1 MQILD
6 DEVEKGVRE
15 RRFKL
20 ARPRE
25 SVPGIVWTPEAAAG
39 LRPLI
44 LIGHGAAQHKRSP
57 SVLSLGRRFVRHL
70 GCAVVAI
77 DLPHHGERTP
87 LAERGLSFE
96 ERQALVGPSAFGL
109 RNHDATQQAVGDW
122 KAVIDALQQLDD
134 VGCAPIGYWG
144 VSMGT
149 RFGVPLI
156 AVEPRI
162 VAAVLGLFAWSDA
175 PSMHAFGDAARS
187 IKAPILFLLQWD
199 DEIARREHALGLF
212 ELFGSGE
219 KTLHANPGRHAAV
232 PPTERQAAER
242 FFRTHLGI
250 PATA

>member
-6 DEVEKGVRE
+6 DGVEKGVRE
-15 RRFKL
+15 RRFRV

-25 SVPGIVWTPEAAAG
+25 SVPGILWTPAQATG

-70 GCAVVAI
+70 GCAVLAI

-87 LAERGLSFE
+87 LAERGLSLE
-96 ERQALVGPSAFGL
+96 ERQALVGPAAFGL
-109 RNHDATQQAVGDW
+109 RNHDATQQALGDW
-122 KAVIDALQQLDD
+122 KAVIDAVQQLDD
-134 VGCAPIGYWG
+134 VGCGPIGYWG

-156 AVEPRI
+156 AAEPRI
-162 VAAVLGLFAWSDA
+162 VAAVLGLFAWSDT
-175 PSMHAFGDAARS
+175 PSMHAFGDSARS

-212 ELFGSGE
+212 ELFGASE

-232 PPTERQAAER
+232 PPTERAAAER
-242 FFRTHLGI
+242 FFRKHLGLT
-250 PATA
+250 PA

>member
-6 DEVEKGVRE
+6 DGVEKGVRE
-15 RRFKL
+15 RRFRI

-25 SVPGIVWTPEAAAG
+25 SVHGILWTPEDATG

-70 GCAVVAI
+70 GCAAVAI

-87 LAERGLSFE
+87 HAERGLSLE
-96 ERQALVGPSAFGL
+96 QRQALVGPAAFGL

-122 KAVIDALQQLDD
+122 KAVIEGVQPLDD
-134 VGCAPIGYWG
+134 VGCGLIGYWG

-162 VAAVLGLFAWSDA
+162 VAAVLGLFAWADT
-175 PSMHAFGDAARS
+175 PSMHAFGEAARS

-212 ELFGSGE
+212 ELFGSSE

-232 PPTERQAAER
+232 PPTERAAAER
-242 FFRTHLGI
+242 FFRKHLGL
-250 PATA
+250 AV